1 MLPSAFHDGVG
12 TPMPLISRV
21 DSPAYE
27 YPYQRFADAL
37 TNANAC
43 IGATAGR

>member
-1 MLPSAFHDGVG
+1 MLPSAFHDSVS

-21 DSPAYE
+21 NSPAYE

-37 TNANAC
+37 TNANAWL
-43 IGATAGR
+43 GATAGR